1 MVRASK
7 SISLAVKGVR
17 KLARVDILEGCIL
30 SILQRQNVR
39 ISARACI
46 SISGVKP
53 AKRDLE
59 TSWTEQFIFCP
70 PCIGGAGGGGVGK
83 GGEMGAAGAGGGGV
97 GKGGGT
103 GAAGG
108 GGGAGSSNNRRMPA
122 SCGNNK
128 IHELA
133 EMHRNVAI
141 QACCLDTGTFR
152 SYMTRSSLASTLTII
167 VAVSKHNLS
176 IVVKCQSKDTV
187 SQGV

>member
-53 AKRDLE
+53 AKRDLGR
-59 TSWTEQFIFCP
+59 SWTEQFIFCP
-70 PCIGGAGGGGVGK
+70 PCIGGAGGGEVGK
-83 GGEMGAAGAGGGGV
+83 GGEIGAAGGWGGS
-97 GKGGGT
+97 GGGT

-122 SCGNNK
+122 NC
-128 IHELA
+128 E
-133 EMHRNVAI
+133 NVTDP
-141 QACCLDTGTFR
+141 L
-152 SYMTRSSLASTLTII
+152 
-167 VAVSKHNLS
+167 
-176 IVVKCQSKDTV
+176 
-187 SQGV
+187 